1 MHRAQNVVATNWRH
15 ISLSVSSCRK
25 FCTTKGKVRVFQLAD
40 TPVEYQVAI
49 WRIVMSSGKFI
60 LHSNYTPAGDQPEAV
75 ARLISGIEEGATHQM
90 LKGITGSGKTF
101 TMANV
106 IHRLKRPTLILA
118 PNKTLTAQLYSEMK
132 NFFPENAVEYFV
144 SYYDYFQ
151 PEVYMPGSDRFI
163 QKDSAI
169 NEHLERLRLSTTKSL
184 IERRDVIVVA
194 SVSSIYGLGDPDS
207 YRALQVRLARG
218 VEIEQGELVRK
229 LALLQY
235 DRVDRVLRRGSFRVR
250 GDIIDIFP
258 ADSEHRAIRV
268 VLLDDYIELVQWLDP
283 VTGKLLEEVDSY
295 LVSPKT
301 LFVTPRNKI
310 ESAAVEIL
318 AEMESRVEEFNRE
331 NRLVEANRLYERVT
345 NDVEMMRELGYC
357 SGIENYS
364 CYMNERDSS
373 LHPTTLLDYLPKDGL
388 LFIDESHVMVP
399 QISAMYRGDQSR
411 KETLIDY
418 GFRLPSSKNNR
429 PLSFEEFEGIKP
441 QAIFVSATPGPY
453 ELKASA
459 GRVVEQVIRPTGLLD
474 PEVEV
479 RPLEGRM
486 DDLLR
491 EISVR
496 VQNNERVL
504 VTALTKVEAEDLSTF
519 MADQGVRVRYMHSDT
534 KADAR
539 VEIINGLRAGD
550 FDVLIGVSLLR
561 EGLDIPEAS
570 LVAILDADRAGF
582 LRSAHALIQMIGRVA
597 RNQNGTAILYANTV
611 TPAMQE
617 AIDETKSRRERQIEF
632 NKLKGISP
640 VSSVRKMADEATLVV
655 EPVVH
660 SSKFCENLS
669 TLCEL
674 ITNKE
679 QELLEYT
686 DRHDDESV
694 ENIRVQLDA
703 LYRQFIYM

>member
-1 MHRAQNVVATNWRH
+1 
-15 ISLSVSSCRK
+15 
-25 FCTTKGKVRVFQLAD
+25 
-40 TPVEYQVAI
+40 
-49 WRIVMSSGKFI
+49 MSSGKFI

-235 DRVDRVLRRGSFRVR
+235 ERVDRVLRRGSFRVR

>member
-1 MHRAQNVVATNWRH
+1 M
-15 ISLSVSSCRK
+15 
-25 FCTTKGKVRVFQLAD
+25 F
-40 TPVEYQVAI
+40 P
-49 WRIVMSSGKFI
+49 
-60 LHSNYTPAGDQPEAV
+60 
-75 ARLISGIEEGATHQM
+75 
-90 LKGITGSGKTF
+90 ITIIFSPKSIC
-101 TMANV
+101 A
-106 IHRLKRPTLILA
+106 
-118 PNKTLTAQLYSEMK
+118 
-132 NFFPENAVEYFV
+132 
-144 SYYDYFQ
+144 
-151 PEVYMPGSDRFI
+151 GSDRFI

>member
-1 MHRAQNVVATNWRH
+1 
-15 ISLSVSSCRK
+15 
-25 FCTTKGKVRVFQLAD
+25 
-40 TPVEYQVAI
+40 
-49 WRIVMSSGKFI
+49 MSSGKFI

-539 VEIINGLRAGD
+539 VEIINGLRVGD

-597 RNQNGTAILYANTV
+597 RNQNGKAILYADTV

-617 AIDETKSRRERQIEF
+617 AIDETKNRRERQIEF
-632 NKLKGISP
+632 NEQKGISP
-640 VSSVRKMADEATLVV
+640 VSSVRKMADEAAMVV

>member
-1 MHRAQNVVATNWRH
+1 
-15 ISLSVSSCRK
+15 
-25 FCTTKGKVRVFQLAD
+25 
-40 TPVEYQVAI
+40 
-49 WRIVMSSGKFI
+49 MSSGKFI

-218 VEIEQGELVRK
+218 VEIEQGELIRK

-283 VTGKLLEEVDSY
+283 ITGKLLEEVDSY

-519 MADQGVRVRYMHSDT
+519 MADQGGRVRYMHSDT

-597 RNQNGTAILYANTV
+597 RNQNGTAILYADTV

-686 DRHDDESV
+686 DRHDDE
-694 ENIRVQLDA
+694 
-703 LYRQFIYM
+703 

>member
-1 MHRAQNVVATNWRH
+1 
-15 ISLSVSSCRK
+15 
-25 FCTTKGKVRVFQLAD
+25 
-40 TPVEYQVAI
+40 
-49 WRIVMSSGKFI
+49 MSSGKFI

-218 VEIEQGELVRK
+218 VEIEQGELIRK

-283 VTGKLLEEVDSY
+283 ITGKLLEEVDSY

-597 RNQNGTAILYANTV
+597 RNQNGTAILYADTV

-686 DRHDDESV
+686 DRHDDES
-694 ENIRVQLDA
+694 
-703 LYRQFIYM
+703 